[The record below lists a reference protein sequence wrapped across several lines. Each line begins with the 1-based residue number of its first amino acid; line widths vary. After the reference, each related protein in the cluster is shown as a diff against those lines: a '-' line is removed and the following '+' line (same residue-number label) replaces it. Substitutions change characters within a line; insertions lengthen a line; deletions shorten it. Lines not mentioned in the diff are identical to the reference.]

1 MQRRF
6 LWGVVLVVLGTGLG
20 TTPLVAQRDF
30 SNVEIHT
37 IPLRGGVYMLMGS
50 GGNIGLSV
58 GEDGPFVVDDQYAG
72 LSEKILAA
80 IASISDGSVRF
91 VLNTHWHGDHV
102 GGNENLG
109 KAGAMIVAHENVRK
123 RLNPAEFRE
132 VMGNSQQAPPDA
144 LPVVTFT
151 DGVTFYWNGE
161 KIRAFHVPHAHTDGD
176 AIIHYSDANV
186 IHMGD
191 TFFNGSY
198 PFIDVDSGGDI
209 DGMIHAAEAGLAIAN
224 SQTQIIPGHGELATP
239 GDLRE
244 YRAMLITVRDR
255 IQTMV
260 NDGMSVEEIVAA
272 RPTRDLDDEWGPEGW
287 FVRGDRMAELTA
299 RSLIER

>member
-6 LWGVVLVVLGTGLG
+6 LWGVVSVVLGTGLG
-20 TTPLVAQRDF
+20 TTPLAAQRDF
-30 SNVEIHT
+30 SDVEIRT

-50 GGNIGLSV
+50 GGNIGVSV

-102 GGNENLG
+102 GGNENFG

-123 RLNPAEFRE
+123 RLNPEEFRE
-132 VMGNSQQAPPDA
+132 VMGNTQQAPPDA

-151 DGVTFYWNGE
+151 AGVTFYWNGE

-176 AIIHYSDANV
+176 AIIHYGDANV

-209 DGMIHAAEAGLAIAN
+209 DGMIRAAEAGLAIAN

-239 GDLRE
+239 ADLRE

-272 RPTRDLDDEWGPEGW
+272 RPTRDLDAEWGPEGW